1 LVYHQMLC
9 SEPNY
14 LPPDE
19 RDREIFEATVREDHY
34 LRRVKDVVDFERF
47 RPILAEAYCNDQ
59 GRPAIEPLLLLKLE
73 FLQYQY
79 NHSDRQVMMHAYSN
93 MAYRYLLDLSLH
105 SSLPH
110 HTLLTYFRQ
119 RLGAQRHQQ
128 IFDAMVGQAR
138 ERGLVK
144 DRLRLKD
151 ATHVLANIAIPTTI
165 ALVAQTRERLL
176 QALEPWA
183 PTEVGSQRQRAE
195 QIRQR
200 TEDLSG
206 EERLLERVVHLR
218 ELVAWA
224 EVVCN
229 RDDFRAALPLQQQ
242 QLQEALELARKVLD
256 DREDPDSKHHLRSLH
271 DPDARSGKHGCF
283 YVGYLVDI
291 AVDADSQIITAMN
304 VLPGGANEGADA
316 ETLLRQEE
324 QAHGNDV
331 EAISID
337 RAGFQ
342 GPVLHTLTDPKGV
355 NVEVITPPRKSVSQS
370 EFQPEQFTLSADKET
385 LSCPGGQTTSARRYH
400 HEGWHFRFSR
410 AACAACPLQPRC
422 VPKLPQTTGR
432 TVFKSDYEKDFQAAR
447 AKAQTPEYAQTRREH
462 PAVERK
468 FAELVRRHGARQA
481 RYRRRPRVLLQ
492 QLLTGF
498 VVNVKRVVKLLV
510 GPGGGGQ
517 GIVRAAGVATG

>member
-1 LVYHQMLC
+1 ML
-9 SEPNY
+9 SPEPNY

-19 RDREIFEATVREDHY
+19 RDQEIFEATVPEDHY
-34 LRRVKDVVDFERF
+34 LRRVKDVIDFERF
-47 RPILAEAYCNDQ
+47 RPILADAYCNDQ

-79 NHSDRQVMMHAYSN
+79 NHSDRQVMMHACSN

-119 RLGAQRHQQ
+119 RLGAERHQQ

-183 PTEVGSQRQRAE
+183 PAEVSCQRQRAE

-206 EERLLERVVHLR
+206 AERLLERVVHLR

-224 EVVCN
+224 EAVCS
-229 RDDFRAALPLQQQ
+229 RDEFCAALPVQQE
-242 QLQEALELARKVLD
+242 QLQEALKLAGKVLD
-256 DREDPDSKHHLRSLH
+256 DRDDPDGKDHVRSIH
-271 DPDARSGKHGCF
+271 DPDARYAKHGRF
-283 YVGYLVDI
+283 YVGYLVDMS
-291 AVDADSQIITAMN
+291 VDADSQIITAMN
-304 VLPGGANEGADA
+304 VLPAGANEGADA
-316 ETLLRQEE
+316 ETLLRHEE

-331 EAISID
+331 EAVSMD
-337 RAGFQ
+337 SAGFQ

-355 NVEVITPPRKSVSQS
+355 NVEVITPPRKSVSHS
-370 EFQPEQFTLSADKET
+370 EIQPDQFTLSADKET
-385 LSCPGGQTTSARRYH
+385 LSCPGGQTTSARRHH
-400 HEGWHFRFSR
+400 HEGWHFRFSH
-410 AACAACPLQPRC
+410 ATCAACPLQPRC

-432 TVFKSDYEKDFQAAR
+432 TVFKSDYEKEMQAAR
-447 AKAQTPEYAQTRREH
+447 AKAQTPEYAKVRREH

-468 FAELVRRHGARQA
+468 IAELVRRHGARQA
-481 RYRRRPRVLLQ
+481 RYRTRPRVLLQ
-492 QLLTGF
+492 QLVTGL
-498 VVNVKRVVKLLV
+498 VVNIKRVVKLLV
-510 GPGGGGQ
+510 DPGGNGRGT
-517 GIVRAAGVATG
+517 VRAAGAATG

>member
-1 LVYHQMLC
+1 ML
-9 SEPNY
+9 SAEPNY

-19 RDREIFEATVREDHY
+19 RDREIFEATVPEDHY
-34 LRRVKDVVDFERF
+34 LRRVRDAIDFERF
-47 RPILAEAYCNDQ
+47 RPILVEAYCNDQ

-79 NHSDRQVMMHAYSN
+79 NHSDRQVMMHACSN
-93 MAYRYLLDLSLH
+93 MAYRYFLDLSLH

-110 HTLLTYFRQ
+110 HTLLTYFRR
-119 RLGAQRHQQ
+119 RLGAERHQQ

-176 QALEPWA
+176 EALEPWA
-183 PTEVGSQRQRAE
+183 PAEVSCQRQRAE

-224 EVVCN
+224 EAVCD
-229 RDDFRAALPLQQQ
+229 RAEFRAALPVQQ
-242 QLQEALELARKVLD
+242 QLLEEALPLARKVLD
-256 DREDPDSKHHLRSLH
+256 DRADPDGKHHLRSLH
-271 DPDARSGKHGCF
+271 DPDARSAKHGRF
-283 YVGYLVDI
+283 YVGYLVDLSL
-291 AVDADSQIITAMN
+291 DADSHIITAMN
-304 VLPGGANEGADA
+304 VLAAGANEGADA

-331 EAISID
+331 EAMSMD
-337 RAGFQ
+337 SAGYQ
-342 GPVLHTLTDPKGV
+342 GRVLHALTDPAGV
-355 NVEVITPPRKSVSQS
+355 NVEVFTPPRKPVSQHKI
-370 EFQPEQFTLSADKET
+370 QPEEFTLSPDKET
-385 LSCPGGQTTSARRYH
+385 LSCPAGQTTSARRYH
-400 HEGWHFRFSR
+400 DDGWHFRFDR
-410 AACAACPLQPRC
+410 ATCAACPLKPRC

-432 TVFKSDYEKDFQAAR
+432 TVFKTDYEEDFRAAR
-447 AKAQTPEYAQTRREH
+447 AKAQTPEYAQVRREH
-462 PAVERK
+462 PAIERK
-468 FAELVRRHGARQA
+468 IGELVCRHGARQA
-481 RYRRRPRVLLQ
+481 RYRRTTRVLLQ

-498 VVNVKRVVKLLV
+498 VVNIKRVVKLLV
-510 GPGGGGQ
+510 DPGGSGR
-517 GIVRAAGVATG
+517 GIVRASGVATG

>member
-1 LVYHQMLC
+1 MLS

-14 LPPDE
+14 LPPDD
-19 RDREIFEATVREDHY
+19 RDQEIFEATVPEDHY
-34 LRRVKDVVDFERF
+34 LRRVKDVIDFERF

-79 NHSDRQVMMHAYSN
+79 NHSDRQVMMHACSN
-93 MAYRYLLDLSLH
+93 MAYRHFLDLSLH

-119 RLGAQRHQQ
+119 RLGTQRHQQ

-183 PTEVGSQRQRAE
+183 ADEVSCQRQRAE

-206 EERLLERVVHLR
+206 AERLLERVVHLR

-224 EVVCN
+224 EVVCS
-229 RDDFRAALPLQQQ
+229 RDEFRAALPLQQP
-242 QLQEALELARKVLD
+242 QLQEALELARKVLE
-256 DREDPDSKHHLRSLH
+256 DRADPDGKHHLRSLH
-271 DPDARSGKHGCF
+271 DPDARTAKHGRF

-291 AVDADSQIITAMN
+291 SLDADSQIITAMN
-304 VLPGGANEGADA
+304 VLPAGANEGADA

-331 EAISID
+331 QAMSMD
-337 RAGFQ
+337 SAGYQ
-342 GPVLHTLTDPKGV
+342 GAVLQTLTDAEGV
-355 NVEVITPPRKSVSQS
+355 NVEVFTPPRKSVCPHEIKPEHFILS
-370 EFQPEQFTLSADKET
+370 EDKQT
-385 LSCPGGQTTSARRYH
+385 LSCPGGQTTNARRYH
-400 HEGWHFRFSR
+400 EKGEGWHFRFSR
-410 AACAACPLQPRC
+410 AACAACPLKESC

-432 TVFKSDYEKDFQAAR
+432 TVFKSDYEEQCQAAR
-447 AKAQTPEYAQTRREH
+447 AKAQTPEYAQVRREH

-468 FAELVRRHGARQA
+468 FAELVCRHGARQA
-481 RYRRRPRVLLQ
+481 RYRRQPRVLLQ
-492 QLLTGF
+492 QLLTGL
-498 VVNVKRVVKLLV
+498 VVNIKRVVKLLV
-510 GPGGGGQ
+510 DPGGAAQ
-517 GIVRAAGVATG
+517 GIVRAGGVATG